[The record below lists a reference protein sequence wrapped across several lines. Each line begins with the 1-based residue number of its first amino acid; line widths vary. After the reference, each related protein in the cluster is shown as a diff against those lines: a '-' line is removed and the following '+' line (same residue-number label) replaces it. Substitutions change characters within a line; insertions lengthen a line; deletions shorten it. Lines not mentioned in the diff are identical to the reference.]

1 MTVPHLQASA
11 LQTQQSYTQN
21 KSCKLDLVACSSPP
35 PERNSSQ
42 DFCYSTSPHLKTYL
56 ESLHSYLNAEKMA
69 STEKI
74 AMTHFPKAST
84 EFAAKLP
91 LIGNEN
97 AFLGDIACSFVFLAS
112 LPNAYSHYTNVRG
125 RTDSKAPISAGFYR
139 LEPGTPLV
147 YDYTY
152 HEMKIIVSGSFDISD
167 ETGNKVHAVAGDVFY
182 FPKGSK
188 ITFTTEEGG
197 LAFYTGQRAEGAA

>member
-1 MTVPHLQASA
+1 MAVDAVPL
-11 LQTQQSYTQN
+11 
-21 KSCKLDLVACSSPP
+21 
-35 PERNSSQ
+35 
-42 DFCYSTSPHLKTYL
+42 TYF
-56 ESLHSYLNAEKMA
+56 AKG
-69 STEKI
+69 
-74 AMTHFPKAST
+74 ST

-97 AFLGDIACSFVFLAS
+97 AFLGDIATS
-112 LPNAYSHYTNVRG
+112 
-125 RTDSKAPISAGFYR
+125 TDSKAPISAGFYR

-167 ETGNKVHAVAGDVFY
+167 ETGKKVHAVAGDVLY

-197 LAFYTGQRAEGAA
+197 LAFYTGQRKEGEA